1 MQMEEALAVVIH
13 SSTNAQVSKKQ
24 FLQMTCAKEDAK
36 SARVKWKLRQEILIE
51 MVISEAKVILAE
63 IEILNHSSTNA
74 QASKKLYLQM
84 TCAKADAKSV
94 RVIWKLQQEEVIA
107 EA

>member
-13 SSTNAQVSKKQ
+13 SSTNAQV
-24 FLQMTCAKEDAK
+24 
-36 SARVKWKLRQEILIE
+36 
-51 MVISEAKVILAE
+51 
-63 IEILNHSSTNA
+63 
-74 QASKKLYLQM
+74 SKKLYLQM

-94 RVIWKLQQEEVIA
+94 RVIWKLLQEEVIA